1 MTQELFRR
9 AKEVYLD
16 ALERA
21 GAERAA
27 FLSASCGT
35 DAALRGE
42 VESLLE
48 AAASPGLEGVVRAE
62 ALRLGDMPAKA
73 PAVTLPM
80 RIGPYEILGE
90 LGHGGMGAVYLGVLR
105 DAGLER
111 RVAVKVVRG
120 ELGSD
125 LFRERFQTERRI
137 LSGLEHPNI
146 ARLYDGGTTPE
157 GLPWFAME
165 LVEGDHLIE
174 WADRAGLSREA
185 RLRLFLEVCAAV
197 QYAHQH
203 LVVHRD
209 LKPGNI
215 LVGKDGTPKLLDF
228 GLAKLLDVP
237 TDERTATQHR
247 LLTPEYA
254 SPEQVRGDRITTAS
268 DVYSLGVVLYRLLTG
283 ALPYRTKTAS
293 SAELERAVVSQAP
306 PSTEPV
312 LGADIDTV
320 LRKALAKE
328 PERRYPTVQEFAED
342 LRRHLDGR
350 PVLARGDSF
359 SYRAGKF
366 LRRHRLAAAAA
377 IAVFVSL
384 AGGTGVALWQA
395 RRARA
400 SEAVARKRFEEV
412 RSLAKTVLFQLHDE
426 IAPLPGSTKARAT
439 LVSTALRYLDSLSKE
454 AGDDRGLLRELA
466 QAYGRVGDVQGNP
479 YESNL
484 GDTAGARV
492 SYEKAIVI
500 LEALVSSPRSDE
512 GDRRLLS
519 SAYISYGGLLTAV
532 GDTTAGAE
540 LAGKAVA
547 IRRDLYAASPS
558 DRQRIVDLAFAY
570 QVRGFSLNA
579 TSRYREAAANL
590 RDQAALLEKLLAAS
604 PSDPALRRSLALN
617 SLLLATALRHEG
629 DAAEVRDRYEKAI
642 ALQQALVAENPGAGR
657 LRRELAASAS
667 DYADFLAARGET
679 AAALDRYREVL
690 AVRQALA
697 GADPADQGAQVN
709 LAEAH
714 RDLGTTLMNAGRRNE
729 AAENLL
735 TARRMLESLHRRDPT
750 NALTSRLLAG
760 LYLDLG
766 DAVRRSAA
774 PAASEEACR
783 LYASSTAM
791 FRPLDEQKALSPQS
805 VEAFASARRALA
817 SCAAGAR

>member
-1 MTQELFRR
+1 VTQDLFRR
-9 AKEVYLD
+9 VKEVYLE
-16 ALERA
+16 AVERPA
-21 GAERAA
+21 PERAA
-27 FLSASCGT
+27 FLAASCGS
-35 DAALRGE
+35 DAALRAE
-42 VESLLE
+42 VESLL
-48 AAASPGLEGVVRAE
+48 AASAGPGLEGVIREE
-62 ALRLGDMPAKA
+62 ALRLGDVPAKESTA
-73 PAVTLPM
+73 RLPD

-90 LGHGGMGAVYLGVLR
+90 LGRGGMGAVYLGVLR

-146 ARLYDGGTTPE
+146 ARLYDGGTTPD

-174 WADRAGLSREA
+174 WAERAGLRREA
-185 RLRLFLEVCAAV
+185 RLRLFLEVCNAV

-237 TDERTATQHR
+237 TEERTATRHR

-312 LGADIDTV
+312 LGADLDTV

-384 AGGTGVALWQA
+384 SGGAGVALWQA
-395 RRARA
+395 GRARA

-412 RSLAKTVLFQLHDE
+412 RSLAKTVLFELHDE

-484 GDTAGARV
+484 GDTAGSRL
-492 SYEKAIVI
+492 SYEKEITI
-500 LEALVSSPRSDE
+500 LEKLVSSPSPDE

-519 SAYISYGGLLTAV
+519 SAYLSYGGLLTAV
-532 GDTTAGAE
+532 GDTTAGAN
-540 LAGKAVA
+540 LADKAVG
-547 IRRDLYAASPS
+547 IRQDLYAAKPS
-558 DRQRIVDLAFAY
+558 DRQRAVELAFAY

-579 TSRYREAAANL
+579 TSRYREAVASL
-590 RDQAALLEKLLAAS
+590 RQQAALLETLLVATPA
-604 PSDPALRRSLALN
+604 DPALRRSLALN
-617 SLLLATALRHEG
+617 SLLLATALRHVG
-629 DAAEVRDRYEKAI
+629 DAAEARDRYEKAI
-642 ALQQALVAENPGAGR
+642 VLQQGLVTGNPEPAR
-657 LRRELAASAS
+657 LRRELAVTVG
-667 DYADFLAARGET
+667 DYADFLASRGET
-679 AAALDRYREVL
+679 AAALDRYRFALE
-690 AVRQALA
+690 ARKALA
-697 GADPADQGAQVN
+697 GADPADQNAQLS

-714 RDLGTTLMNAGRRNE
+714 LDLGQTLLAAGRRNE
-729 AAENLL
+729 AAASFL
-735 TARRMLESLHRRDPT
+735 TARRMLESLHGKDPT
-750 NALTSRLLAG
+750 NALTTRLLAG

-766 DAVRRSAA
+766 EVARRSAELSA
-774 PAASEEACR
+774 SGEACKLYAASVA
-783 LYASSTAM
+783 L
-791 FRPLDEQKALSPQS
+791 FRPLDERKSLSPQS
-805 VEAFASARRALA
+805 VEAYAGARRALS
-817 SCAAGAR
+817 SCAAGPR

>member
-1 MTQELFRR
+1 MRVSR
-9 AKEVYLD
+9 GGSPSRWSAPSLD
-16 ALERA
+16 PTSFANASRSSA
-21 GAERAA
+21 SI
-27 FLSASCGT
+27 LSA
-35 DAALRGE
+35 
-42 VESLLE
+42 
-48 AAASPGLEGVVRAE
+48 
-62 ALRLGDMPAKA
+62 
-73 PAVTLPM
+73 
-80 RIGPYEILGE
+80 
-90 LGHGGMGAVYLGVLR
+90 
-105 DAGLER
+105 
-111 RVAVKVVRG
+111 
-120 ELGSD
+120 
-125 LFRERFQTERRI
+125 
-137 LSGLEHPNI
+137 LEHPNI
-146 ARLYDGGTTPE
+146 ARLYDGGTTPD

-165 LVEGDHLIE
+165 LVEGDHLVE
-174 WADRAGLSREA
+174 WADKSGLSRVV

-203 LVVHRD
+203 LVIHRD

-215 LVGKDGTPKLLDF
+215 LVSRDGTPKLLDF
-228 GLAKLLDVP
+228 GLAKLLDAP

-254 SPEQVRGDRITTAS
+254 SPEQVRGERITTAS
-268 DVYSLGVVLYRLLTG
+268 DVYSLGVVLFRLLTG

-293 SAELERAVVSQAP
+293 SAELEQAVVNQAP

-312 LGADIDTV
+312 LGADLDTV

-359 SYRAGKF
+359 PYRAGKF
-366 LRRHRLAAAAA
+366 LRRHRIVAAATA
-377 IAVFVSL
+377 AVFVSL
-384 AGGTGVALWQA
+384 AAGAGVALWQA
-395 RRARA
+395 RVAKR
-400 SEAVARKRFEEV
+400 SEDLAKRRFEEV

-484 GDTAGARV
+484 GDTAGSRT
-492 SYEKAIVI
+492 SYEKAIAI

-558 DRQRIVDLAFAY
+558 DRQRAADLAFAY

-579 TSRYREAAANL
+579 TSQYREAAASL
-590 RDQAALLEKLLAAS
+590 REQAALLEKLLAAT
-604 PSDPALRRSLALN
+604 PADPALRRSLALN

-629 DAAEVRDRYEKAI
+629 DGAEARERFEKAI
-642 ALQQALVAENPGAGR
+642 ALQQGLVAENPGATR
-657 LRRELAASAS
+657 LRRELAMSAS
-667 DYADFLAARGET
+667 DYADFLASRGQT
-679 AAALDRYREVL
+679 AAALDRYSEVI

-697 GADPADQGAQVN
+697 GADPADQSAQID

-714 RDLGTTLMNAGRRNE
+714 CDLGTTQDTAGKRNE
-729 AAENLL
+729 ATANRI
-735 TARRMLESLHRRDPT
+735 TARRMLESLHQKDQT
-750 NALTSRLLAG
+750 NARTTRLLAG

-766 DAVRRSAA
+766 GVLGRSAA
-774 PAASEEACR
+774 PGASEEACR
-783 LYASSTAM
+783 LYASSVEM
-791 FRPLDEQKALSPQS
+791 FRPLDEQKSLSPQS
-805 VEAFASARRALA
+805 VEAYARARRALA